1 MTVDLAPDAERLVAT
16 WLRDQD
22 AVAAIFDDRVYTE
35 IPTSPVWPLARLVR
49 IGGNPTDRLAR
60 LDSPLLQIDVWGG
73 PKATA
78 YAGIATILAHLASGL
93 VGTHDLGTVTAV
105 EVGGPSWLPDDTYQP
120 ARPRYSA
127 DVRLW
132 VHP

>member
-1 MTVDLAPDAERLVAT
+1 MTITPAVDVERLVAA

-22 AVAAIFDDRVYTE
+22 DIADIFDDRVYTE
-35 IPTSPVWPLARLVR
+35 IPNAPVWPLARVVR
-49 IGGNPTDRLAR
+49 IGGNPTSRLAR

-78 YAGIATILAHLASGL
+78 YAGIATILAHMAAGL
-93 VGTHDLGTVTAV
+93 VGSHDLGTVSAV